1 MKDGKREREDVDVD
15 FRQKGEASK
24 RLLIRLHG
32 CGREKMKRRKDGRLG
47 HKD

>member
-24 RLLIRLHG
+24 RLLIRRHG
-32 CGREKMKRRKDGRLG
+32 GGAKMKNDEKENMARVET
-47 HKD
+47 

>member
-24 RLLIRLHG
+24 RLLIRRHG
-32 CGREKMKRRKDGRLG
+32 GG
-47 HKD
+47 